1 MTPAS
6 DESDTPLPEFAGLDL
21 GPGPGP
27 GPEKLPDHPVFS
39 AILAGLRDRAAAD
52 DETVVAYY
60 EDAP

>member
-6 DESDTPLPEFAGLDL
+6 DESDTPLPEFAGLGL
-21 GPGPGP
+21 GPGP
-27 GPEKLPDHPVFS
+27 GPEKLPDHPVLS